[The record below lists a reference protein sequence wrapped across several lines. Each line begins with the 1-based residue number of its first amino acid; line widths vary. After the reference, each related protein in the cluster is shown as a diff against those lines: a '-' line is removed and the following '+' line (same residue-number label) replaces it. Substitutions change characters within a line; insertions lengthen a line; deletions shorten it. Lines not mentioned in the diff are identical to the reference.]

1 MDTLLSILAGGGDGP
16 RGLEEVT
23 VRWGSPSEICAG
35 GRAAHTCPS
44 RPCLIIPVC
53 PASPVLMSVVAS
65 VVTFQRG
72 PLAK

>member
-1 MDTLLSILAGGGDGP
+1 MGTLLSILAGGGDGP

-23 VRWGSPSEICAG
+23 EGWSSPSEICAG

-44 RPCLIIPVC
+44 RPCLIKPVC
-53 PASPVLMSVVAS
+53 PVAPVLVAVVAS